1 MRISIIMPNLLLP
14 DGENPVIGGLE
25 RYAWQ
30 LVALIKELGY
40 EVDVHQFA
48 GADWHRQ
55 IYGTDVYGY
64 GMASW
69 SETAALE
76 AMHQNTGAVLY
87 LSIIQAPLRYKPRS
101 VIVSHGV
108 WWDDPAASRD
118 YVQRSLEV
126 CRQAL
131 TEAGHVVSCDYNF
144 LNVVRSLY
152 PDLADRITVI
162 PNFVDLTQ
170 FYPSAGPKGQLRIL
184 YPRRLER
191 CRGAEMFVQ
200 MARTL
205 VHKGYD
211 DLRFEMAVD
220 RNHPDRNQALLEA
233 TRDLE
238 AVLAVK
244 TYPFEAMGD
253 VYRSAQIVV
262 FPSLCSEGTSLACLE
277 AMACGCAVVATD
289 VGGLT
294 NIIINGYN
302 GILVPPRPHE
312 LTRAVEYLV
321 CHPHDRALLCERAK
335 AAARAFDVE
344 AWKRRWRGVIRT
356 VYGSI

>member
-1 MRISIIMPNLLLP
+1 MRISILMPNLLLP
-14 DGENPVIGGLE
+14 NGESPVIGGLE

-30 LVALIKELGY
+30 LISLMRELGY

-48 GADWHRQ
+48 GTDWHRQ
-55 IYGTDVYGY
+55 ISGIDVYGY

-87 LSIIQAPLRYKPRS
+87 LSIMQAPLRYKPRS

-108 WWDDPAASRD
+108 WWDDPASSGD

-131 TEAGHVVSCDYNF
+131 TEAGHVVSCDYSF
-144 LNVVRSLY
+144 LNVVRSFY
-152 PDLADRITVI
+152 PALADRVTVI
-162 PNFVDLTQ
+162 PNFVDLAQ
-170 FYPSAGPKGQLRIL
+170 FYPSHAQGNPLRVL

-191 CRGAEMFVQ
+191 CRGADMFVQ

-205 VHKGYD
+205 VQRGYD
-211 DLRFEMAVD
+211 HLNFEMAVD
-220 RNHPDRNQALLEA
+220 RNHPDRNEALVEV

-238 AVLAVK
+238 AVLAVR

-302 GILVPPRPHE
+302 GILVPPRLHE

-321 CHPHDRALLCERAK
+321 CHPHDRALLGERAQ
-335 AAARAFDVE
+335 ATARAFDVQ
-344 AWKRRWRGVIRT
+344 AWKRRWSEVILT
-356 VYGSI
+356 VYGSV